1 MRAQTPLGE
10 RQILDDALQAL
21 RDQNLTAELD
31 QEQPQMGDARADAL
45 VRIGYGEQQK
55 LYVVQVT
62 RWLTQ
67 ATVGPIAAKL
77 RDLGTAGLLVTEY
90 ANPQV
95 AEQLTRLGI
104 AYADTA
110 GNINLRGPNFLVRT
124 TGRKQRQTTH
134 QLRPHRAF
142 RPAGLKVIFALL
154 CDPRN
159 AAIGYR
165 ELAAYAGVAN
175 GTVGW
180 VMADLQQ
187 LGYLHD
193 LGGKRGTRRLFNLKR
208 LLTHWAEAYALALR
222 PRTLIG
228 RYYIPTLQG
237 WKNWPL
243 AEHNALWGGEP
254 AAAIMTDDLR
264 PGELTIYADKLPTV
278 LAAQQKFL
286 RNPEAGHAVVVE
298 VREKFWNF
306 PPNLAHP
313 GIAPPVLVYAD
324 LLATGDARCIET
336 AKAIYDSHLARLL
349 PDG

>member
-1 MRAQTPLGE
+1 MYEQAPFGE
-10 RQILDDALQAL
+10 RQILDDTLQAL

-31 QEQPQMGDARADAL
+31 QEQPEIGDAHADAL
-45 VRIGYGEQQK
+45 VRIGYGGEQTR
-55 LYVVQVT
+55 YVVEVK

-77 RDLGTAGLLVTEY
+77 RELGTAGLLVTEY

-95 AEQLTRLGI
+95 AEQLAKLGI

-110 GNINLRGPNFLVRT
+110 GNMNLHGPNFLVRT
-124 TGRKQRQTTH
+124 TGRKPQQTKRRP
-134 QLRPHRAF
+134 RPHRAF
-142 RPAGLKVIFALL
+142 QPTGLKLIFALL
-154 CDPRN
+154 CDPQK

-180 VMADLQQ
+180 VMADMQQ

-208 LLTHWAEAYALALR
+208 LLTQWAEAYALALR
-222 PRTLIG
+222 PRTLLG

-254 AAAIMTDDLR
+254 AAAIMTEYLR
-264 PGELTIYADKLPTV
+264 PGELTIYAEKLPAV

-286 RNPEAGHAVVVE
+286 KNPEAGHAVAVE
-298 VREKFWNF
+298 VRKKFWDF
-306 PPNLAHP
+306 PTNTPHP
-313 GIAPPVLVYAD
+313 VIVPPVLVYAD
-324 LLATGDARCIET
+324 LLVTGDARCIET
-336 AKAIYDSHLARLL
+336 AKTIYDGYLARLL
-349 PDG
+349 PDD

>member
-1 MRAQTPLGE
+1 MHEQNPLE
-10 RQILDDALQAL
+10 RQILDDTLQAL

-31 QEQPQMGDARADAL
+31 QAHPEMGGAHADAL
-45 VRIGYGEQQK
+45 VRIGYGGEQT
-55 LYVVQVT
+55 LYVVEIK
-62 RWLTQ
+62 RWLTP
-67 ATVGPIAAKL
+67 ATVGPIVRNL
-77 RDLGTAGLLVTEY
+77 RDLGAAALLVTEY

-95 AEQLTRLGI
+95 AEQLAQLGI

-110 GNINLRGPNFLVRT
+110 GNMNLHGPNFLLRT
-124 TGRKQRQTTH
+124 TGRKPQHTKR
-134 QLRPHRAF
+134 RPRPNRAF
-142 RPAGLKVIFALL
+142 QPTGLKLIFALL
-154 CDPRN
+154 CDPQK

-193 LGGKRGTRRLFNLKR
+193 LGGKRGTRRLFKLKR
-208 LLTHWAEAYALALR
+208 LLMKWAEAYALALR

-243 AEHNALWGGEP
+243 DRHNALWGAEP
-254 AAAIMTDDLR
+254 AAAIMTEYLR
-264 PGELTIYADKLPTV
+264 PGELTIYADQVPTL

-286 RNPEAGHAVVVE
+286 KNPEAGHAVAVE
-298 VREKFWNF
+298 IRKKFWNF
-306 PPNLAHP
+306 PANPTHP
-313 GIAPPVLVYAD
+313 GIVPPVLVYAD

-336 AKAIYDSHLARLL
+336 GKAIYDGYLARLL
-349 PDG
+349 PEA